1 MSLRA
6 TWRRPVELASKLF
19 GSTVLA
25 QLAVMGATAFAAARL
40 SPGDFAWYGAMS
52 GAVWIAGSF
61 NSLAVEHRL
70 GVVSEPV
77 YHSLLRAGLTSVSVV
92 SVACFLGAIGGS
104 ALGEVWG
111 PMGFLVG
118 VAAFGLGLQQ
128 LLTASI
134 LRQQRQGVLA
144 RGRLIQGVTN
154 AVLIVASVF
163 TPVPG
168 YLGLSLAWAASIFFG
183 LVPLIFAA
191 DFRIRGLGRPRRS
204 DFTQLWREVKLL
216 PVSQAMAGSVAS
228 LPLIV
233 LPGLGNDSISG
244 AWALVSRFLT
254 PMVNTAYTTLQP
266 LYYGGAA
273 EILREDRREEFK
285 RFHARWV
292 ALLFVGSLP
301 VLAFF
306 VVCIQWLIPLLGDS
320 WDVAKLVVVPGCV
333 YFTSGFICLPI
344 SHTLVLLGQVNAQFW
359 WTAVR
364 CLLCLTPFLAVGT
377 LGAGGALLWWAIAAA
392 ATFFA
397 QIVMHRQA
405 LASPGAAASSAA

>member
-1 MSLRA
+1 
-6 TWRRPVELASKLF
+6 
-19 GSTVLA
+19 
-25 QLAVMGATAFAAARL
+25 
-40 SPGDFAWYGAMS
+40 MS

-118 VAAFGLGLQQ
+118 VAAFGLGLRQ

-183 LVPLIFAA
+183 LVPLIFSA
-191 DFRIRGLGRPRRS
+191 DFRIRGLGRPRGWDRA
-204 DFTQLWREVKLL
+204 QLWREVKLL

-344 SHTLVLLGQVNAQFW
+344 SHTLVLLGAGER
-359 WTAVR
+359 AVLVDGR
-364 CLLCLTPFLAVGT
+364 ALPALPDAVPRRGHPR
-377 LGAGGALLWWAIAAA
+377 GRW
-392 ATFFA
+392 
-397 QIVMHRQA
+397 
-405 LASPGAAASSAA
+405 GAAVVGDHRRNLLRPDRDAPAGPRQPRRGGVVGGVAAEASATIAPPPSRLFLMRKSALTSCHVAVVV